1 MSTTKHDSAE
11 VSGENTK
18 GLAKAVTRYAL
29 TFAIILLLQIGVEK
43 LIFGQIGP
51 DPAFEKDLVGALQ
64 ALDPFELGKLWGE
77 SIGFY
82 SEPISDTPE
91 YTACMERPG
100 AIDYVCIG
108 EAENKRL
115 SVRVS
120 ADGYFNWFPAS
131 LIKSVW
137 NVLAYQFQDTQTPAY
152 RLVAFCQ
159 IIVGFGFMTAVMAG
173 LLQLESFKNV
183 HPLLLLTVYV
193 MGCVACSSLL
203 AWPLRLLALA
213 ITAKITTGIYAA
225 TTVQAVGKAV
235 DTIMHKNLDRV
246 IDGAWR

>member
-1 MSTTKHDSAE
+1 MSAAKDDPAE
-11 VSGENTK
+11 ANGEKTK
-18 GLAKAVTRYAL
+18 GLVKAVTRYAL
-29 TFAIILLLQIGVEK
+29 TFAIIVLLQLGVEK

-91 YTACMERPG
+91 YAACMERPS
-100 AIDYVCIG
+100 ALDYVCIG
-108 EAENKRL
+108 EAEKKRL
-115 SVRVS
+115 TVRVS
-120 ADGYFNWFPAS
+120 ADDYFNWFPAS

-137 NVLAYQFQDTQTPAY
+137 NVLIYQFQDTQTPAY

-159 IIVGFGFMTAVMAG
+159 IIVGFGLMTAIMAG
-173 LLQLESFKNV
+173 LLRRESLKNV
-183 HPLLLLTVYV
+183 HPFLLLTLYLV
-193 MGCVACSSLL
+193 GCVACSSLL

-213 ITAKITTGIYAA
+213 LTAKITTGIYAA
-225 TTVQAVGKAV
+225 TTVQTLNKAV
-235 DTIMHKNLDRV
+235 DTLMHRNLDRV
-246 IDGAWR
+246 IDATWR